1 MLPRI
6 LLGLAVVLSDL
17 SALSTWSAVAEP
29 RKPTAQEVAAI
40 RNCAAKYQDAPEEG
54 ERQCVFNLVAEPC
67 TKRPEAT
74 SNLGTTDCY
83 RLEWAIWDNLLNEN
97 FKNLIGSLDDQQN
110 AKLRA
115 MQQAWIAYRDTTCNF
130 YMDKI
135 QGSMA
140 IPMGAACAAR
150 ETARRALLL
159 SAFDQMWGGGRAL
172 PHVRQRGCGFPSGD
186 HIPAPH

>member
-1 MLPRI
+1 MAARV
-6 LLGLAVVLSDL
+6 LLGLAIILL
-17 SALSTWSAVAEP
+17 TLWAQPAAAQI

-40 RNCAAKYQDAPEEG
+40 RNCAVKFQDDVDEG
-54 ERQCVFNLVAEPC
+54 ERQCLFNLVATPC
-67 TKRPEAT
+67 TNTREGS
-74 SNLGTTDCY
+74 SNVGTADCY
-83 RLEWAIWDNLLNEN
+83 RVEWVIWDNLLNEN
-97 FKNLIGSLDDQQN
+97 FKNLMGALDSQQT

-159 SAFDQMWGGGRAL
+159 RFFNQ
-172 PHVRQRGCGFPSGD
+172 
-186 HIPAPH
+186 I

>member
-1 MLPRI
+1 MKARI
-6 LLGLAVVLSDL
+6 FLALAIVLTAIPL
-17 SALSTWSAVAEP
+17 ASAYAQT

-40 RNCAAKYQDAPEEG
+40 RNCATKYQDDVDEG
-54 ERQCVFNLVAEPC
+54 ERQCLFNLVATPC
-67 TKRPEAT
+67 TNTREGS
-74 SNLGTTDCY
+74 SNVGTADCY
-83 RLEWAIWDNLLNEN
+83 RVEWVIWDNLLNEN
-97 FKNLIGSLDDQQN
+97 FKNLMGALDNQQIT
-110 AKLRA
+110 KLRA

-159 SAFDQMWGGGRAL
+159 RFFDQ
-172 PHVRQRGCGFPSGD
+172 
-186 HIPAPH
+186 I

>member
-1 MLPRI
+1 MGFLIR
-6 LLGLAVVLSDL
+6 AN
-17 SALSTWSAVAEP
+17 AQTH
-29 RKPTAQEVAAI
+29 RQEVAAI
-40 RNCAAKYQDAPEEG
+40 RNCATKYQDDVEAG
-54 ERQCVFNLVAEPC
+54 EQHCPFDLVATPC
-67 TKRPEAT
+67 TKTREGS
-74 SNLGTTDCY
+74 SNLGTADCY
-83 RLEWAIWDNLLNEN
+83 RVEWVIWDNLLNEN
-97 FKNLIGSLDDQQN
+97 FKNLMGAIDNQQI

-159 SAFDQMWGGGRAL
+159 RFFDQL
-172 PHVRQRGCGFPSGD
+172 
-186 HIPAPH
+186 

>member
-1 MLPRI
+1 MSAHRV
-6 LLGLAVVLSDL
+6 LGLAIVVAALAIP
-17 SALSTWSAVAEP
+17 SADAQT

-40 RNCAAKYQDAPEEG
+40 RNCASKYQDDVDEG
-54 ERQCVFNLVAEPC
+54 ERQCVFNLVATPC
-67 TKRPEAT
+67 TNTREGS
-74 SNLGTTDCY
+74 SNLGTADCY
-83 RLEWAIWDNLLNEN
+83 RVEWVIWDNLLNDN
-97 FKNLIGSLDDQQN
+97 FKKLMDALDNQQS

-140 IPMGAACAAR
+140 IPMGTACAAR

-159 SAFDQMWGGGRAL
+159 RFFNS
-172 PHVRQRGCGFPSGD
+172 
-186 HIPAPH
+186 I

>member
-1 MLPRI
+1 V
-6 LLGLAVVLSDL
+6 LGLAIVVAALAIP
-17 SALSTWSAVAEP
+17 SADAQT

-40 RNCAAKYQDAPEEG
+40 RNCASKYQDDVDEG
-54 ERQCVFNLVAEPC
+54 ERQCVFNLVATPC
-67 TKRPEAT
+67 TNTREGS
-74 SNLGTTDCY
+74 SNLGTADCY
-83 RLEWAIWDNLLNEN
+83 RVEWVIWDNLLNDN
-97 FKNLIGSLDDQQN
+97 FKKLMDALDNQQS

-140 IPMGAACAAR
+140 IPMGTACAAR

-159 SAFDQMWGGGRAL
+159 RFFNS
-172 PHVRQRGCGFPSGD
+172 
-186 HIPAPH
+186 I